1 MDTEQFLQNF
11 PRITQYIDTDAVCYE
26 HPWDWDSLGCC
37 PQDRNL
43 TELAEF
49 CLHCTMTQQQKLIQ
63 TVHPSARKVMLQYA
77 KRAGFLMLKDEP
89 FAWYRRA
96 LAILHLE
103 DGKLDSSESDRLID
117 GLRAAASIAGI
128 GPICWSR
135 GLSFDRVI
143 KHPCLRHGKYP
154 PRPKIANFIFHYG
167 PAGLLAL
174 KRLGIQV
181 RDKTVESKSPSAGP
195 S

>member
-1 MDTEQFLQNF
+1 MDAEQFLQIF
-11 PRITQYIDTDAVCYE
+11 PRITQCIGTDAADYE
-26 HPWDWDSLGCC
+26 SPFDWDSLGCC
-37 PQDRNL
+37 PQDDNL
-43 TELAEF
+43 TELAEL
-49 CLHCTMTQQQKLIQ
+49 CLHCSMTQQKKLSQ
-63 TVHPSARKVMLQYA
+63 SVHSNARKMMLQYA

-103 DGKLDSSESDRLID
+103 NGELDYSESDRLID

-128 GPICWSR
+128 GPICWNR

-154 PRPKIANFIFHYG
+154 PRPKITNFIFHYG

-181 RDKTVESKSPSAGP
+181 RDKTGQQKRPPSPEG
-195 S
+195 